1 MYADRTLIPT
11 EVIRLCALGTLTL
24 APMTYG
30 ELAQEVRTFTG
41 RMWGPTLDMM
51 GTSIELLRTEG
62 LIEADAPVNKG
73 ADQGMDKASEA
84 TLHLTTSGEVEL
96 RDLLT
101 ANLRNALDDV
111 SRIVFALKL
120 RFLHVLEP
128 AVACEQID
136 RLIEISEADK
146 ARRDET
152 KARYI
157 DEPGHFSAWLDADID
172 RANERVAWL
181 TALKAR
187 L

>member
-24 APMTYG
+24 APMTYA
-30 ELAQEVRTFTG
+30 ELAREVRAFTG
-41 RMWGPTLDMM
+41 RMSGPTLDMM

-62 LIEADAPVNKG
+62 LIEAIETSTPAEAG
-73 ADQGMDKASEA
+73 AEA
-84 TLHLTTSGEVEL
+84 TLRLTPAGEAEL

-101 ANLRNALDDV
+101 ANLRNTLDDL

-120 RFLHVLEP
+120 RFLHLLEP
-128 AVACEQID
+128 PVARQQID
-136 RLIEISEADK
+136 RLIEISKADK
-146 ARRDET
+146 ARRVDT
-152 KARYI
+152 KTRYSG
-157 DEPGHFSAWLDADID
+157 EPGHFGAWLDADID
-172 RANERVAWL
+172 RAENRVAWL

>member
-30 ELAQEVRTFTG
+30 ELAREVRAFTG

-62 LIEADAPVNKG
+62 LIEADTSVKKG
-73 ADQGMDKASEA
+73 AGKDAEA
-84 TLHLTTSGEVEL
+84 TLRLTPAGEAEL

-120 RFLHVLEP
+120 RFLHLLEP
-128 AVACEQID
+128 AVAREQID
-136 RLIEISEADK
+136 RLIGISEADK
-146 ARRDET
+146 ARRTDT
-152 KARYI
+152 KTRYAA
-157 DEPGHFSAWLDADID
+157 EPGHFGAWLDADIE
-172 RANERVAWL
+172 RANDRVAWL
-181 TALKAR
+181 MALKER

>member
-24 APMTYG
+24 APTTYG
-30 ELAQEVRTFTG
+30 ELAREVRAFTG
-41 RMWGPTLDMM
+41 RMSGPTLDMM

-62 LIEADAPVNKG
+62 LIEADAPANQG
-73 ADQGMDKASEA
+73 ADKDAEA
-84 TLHLTTSGEVEL
+84 TLRLTEAGEAEL

-120 RFLHVLEP
+120 RFLHLLEP
-128 AVACEQID
+128 AVAREQID
-136 RLIEISEADK
+136 RLIAISEADK
-146 ARRDET
+146 ARRTDT
-152 KARYI
+152 RTRYGH
-157 DEPGHFSAWLDADID
+157 EPGHFGAWLDADID
-172 RANERVAWL
+172 RADDRVAWL
-181 TALKAR
+181 KALKAR

>member
-1 MYADRTLIPT
+1 VYADRTLIPT

-30 ELAQEVRTFTG
+30 ELASEVRAFTG
-41 RMWGPTLDMM
+41 RMSGPTLDMM

-62 LIEADAPVNKG
+62 LIEANAPP
-73 ADQGMDKASEA
+73 DKDTEA
-84 TLHLTTSGEVEL
+84 MLQLTPAGKAEL

-120 RFLHVLEP
+120 RFLHLLEP
-128 AVACEQID
+128 AVAREQID
-136 RLIEISEADK
+136 RLIGISEADK
-146 ARRDET
+146 ARRGDT
-152 KARYI
+152 KSRYG
-157 DEPGHFSAWLDADID
+157 DEPGHFGSWLDADIE
-172 RANERVAWL
+172 RANDRVAWL
-181 TALKAR
+181 TALKER

>member
-1 MYADRTLIPT
+1 VYADRTLIPT

-30 ELAQEVRTFTG
+30 ELAREVRAFTG
-41 RMWGPTLDMM
+41 RMSGPSLDMM

-62 LIEADAPVNKG
+62 LIEADAPVKKG
-73 ADQGMDKASEA
+73 ADQGADKNAEA
-84 TLHLTTSGEVEL
+84 TLRLTPAGEAEL

-101 ANLRNALDDV
+101 ANLRNTLDDM

-128 AVACEQID
+128 AVARDQID
-136 RLIEISEADK
+136 RLIEISEIDK
-146 ARRDET
+146 ARRADT
-152 KARYI
+152 KARYGA
-157 DEPGHFSAWLDADID
+157 EPGHFGSWLDADID
-172 RANERVAWL
+172 RADDRVAWL
-181 TALKAR
+181 AALKER

>member
-30 ELAQEVRTFTG
+30 ELAREVRAFTG
-41 RMWGPTLDMM
+41 RMSGPTLDMM

-62 LIEADAPVNKG
+62 LIEASAPADKDA
-73 ADQGMDKASEA
+73 EA
-84 TLHLTTSGEVEL
+84 TLKLTPDGEGEL

-101 ANLRNALDDV
+101 ANLRNTLDDM

-128 AVACEQID
+128 AVAREQID
-136 RLIEISEADK
+136 RLIEISAADK
-146 ARRDET
+146 ARRADT
-152 KARYI
+152 KARYGG
-157 DEPGHFSAWLDADID
+157 EPGHFGAWLDADID
-172 RANERVAWL
+172 RAVERVAWL
-181 TALKAR
+181 AALKER